1 MVNVCVE
8 SDRIQIRTP
17 KSDPDFML
25 NLDRCRSLPGRRFDG
40 QLKLWHVPATP
51 SAAVRLVEMWG
62 SSLVMDEGVRELL
75 GENRSIEN
83 AARHK
88 SGDAVEPIPGEVL
101 PAWDHQK
108 RAFWF
113 AKDLN
118 AVLLNM
124 GMGTGKTKC
133 AIDILR
139 ESGAKKILVLA
150 PLGVCAVW
158 DKQIRLHT
166 NTKIGLALL
175 DKGSV
180 KDKKAKAT
188 LALSIGK
195 HAYDPIVG
203 GSVSPVIIV
212 INYESARREP
222 FKKWSLEQE
231 WDFVVLDESHKIKA
245 SGSQISTYCSSL
257 RRRAKRR
264 LCLTGTPCPNN
275 PLDLYGQYRFL
286 DPGIFGTSY
295 ALFQAH
301 YAIMGGHR
309 VTYKVAGKSVSKP
322 VQIMGFQNQ
331 DEMARR
337 MDSIAFSARSEDVL
351 DLPPAIHVERFVHLD
366 EKESAA
372 YKQIHNQLIFFL
384 QSGDAITAT
393 NILVK
398 MIRLQQIT
406 SGFIQNVEDGLFERI
421 GTSKEN
427 ELLEILE
434 GIGNEPVAVMCRF
447 IQDLRSV
454 EYCAKKLGRS
464 YGEVSGARKDVS
476 GEWEDGDGDVLGVQ
490 IAAGSL
496 GISLVRARYCVL
508 LGVDYS
514 PGNYEQAL
522 ARVRRP
528 GQTKPVTYIHIIAEN
543 TIDVK
548 IREALERK
556 MGAVEYLRE
565 KLT

>member
-1 MVNVCVE
+1 MPINVCVE

-25 NLDRCRSLPGRRFDG
+25 NLDRCRSLPGRIFDG

-51 SAAVRLVEMWG
+51 AAATRLVEMWG
-62 SSLVMDEGVRELL
+62 GALEMDDGVRELL
-75 GENRSIEN
+75 DENRSIVD
-83 AARHK
+83 AAQHK
-88 SGDAVEPIPGEVL
+88 SSDSVDPIPGEVM

-158 DKQIRLHT
+158 KKQLVLHL
-166 NTKIGLALL
+166 GLELGAAAAVL
-175 DKGSV
+175 DRGSV
-180 KDKKAKAT
+180 KEKLDRSRAAFFF
-188 LALSIGK
+188 AENHDG
-195 HAYDPIVG
+195 
-203 GSVSPVIIV
+203 PVIIV

-222 FKKWSLEQE
+222 FKKWSLAQE
-231 WDFVVLDESHKIKA
+231 WDYVVLDESHKIKA

-275 PLDLYGQYRFL
+275 PLDLYGQFRFL
-286 DPGIFGTSY
+286 DPGIYGTSY

-301 YAIMGGHR
+301 YAVMGGHR
-309 VTYKVAGKSVSKP
+309 VTYKVRGQNVSKP

-337 MDSIAFSARSEDVL
+337 MDSIAFTARSEDVL
-351 DLPPAIHVERFVHLD
+351 DLPPAMHVERFVHLD

-372 YKQIHNQLIFFL
+372 YKQMHNQLVFFL
-384 QSGDAITAT
+384 QSGDSITAT
-393 NILVK
+393 NVLVK
-398 MIRLQQIT
+398 LIRLQQIT
-406 SGFIQNVEDGLFERI
+406 SGFIQNVEDGFFERL
-421 GTSKEN
+421 GTSKQD
-427 ELLEILE
+427 ELLEVLE
-434 GIGNEPVAVMCRF
+434 GIGDEPVAVFCRF
-447 IQDLRSV
+447 VEDLRSV
-454 EYCAKKLGRS
+454 EYCTKKLGRE

-476 GEWEDGDGDVLGVQ
+476 GEWEKGDGDILGVQ

-528 GQTKPVTYIHIIAEN
+528 GQTQPVTYIHIIAEN

-548 IREALERK
+548 IREALARK
-556 MGAVEYLRE
+556 LDAVEYLRE

>member
-1 MVNVCVE
+1 MEVVVCVE
-8 SDRIQIRTP
+8 ADRIQIRTP
-17 KSDPDFML
+17 KRDPDFML

-40 QLKLWHVPATP
+40 KSKLWHVPATP
-51 SAAVRLVEMWG
+51 AAATRLVEMWG
-62 SSLVMDEGVRELL
+62 SSLVMDDGVRELL
-75 GENRSIEN
+75 GESHSIED
-83 AARHK
+83 AAQHK
-88 SGDAVEPIPGEVL
+88 SSDAVDPIPGEVL

-118 AVLLNM
+118 AALLNM

-139 ESGAKKILVLA
+139 ESDAKKILVLA

-158 DKQIRLHT
+158 KKQ
-166 NTKIGLALL
+166 LAIHLGIDLRASAAVL
-175 DKGSV
+175 DHGSV
-180 KDKKAKAT
+180 KAK
-188 LALSIGK
+188 LDRSRVALFCAKNHDDGIS
-195 HAYDPIVG
+195 
-203 GSVSPVIIV
+203 IIV

-245 SGSQISTYCSSL
+245 PGSQISIYCSSL

-301 YAIMGGHR
+301 YAIMGGHK
-309 VTYKVAGKSVSKP
+309 VTYKVRGQSVSKP

-337 MDSIAFSARSEDVL
+337 MDSIAFSAKADDVL
-351 DLPPAIHVERFVHLD
+351 DLPPAMHVERFVHLD

-372 YKQIHNQLIFFL
+372 YKQMYNQLVFFL
-384 QSGDAITAT
+384 QSGEVITAT
-393 NILVK
+393 NVLVK
-398 MIRLQQIT
+398 LVRLQQIT
-406 SGFIQNVEDGLFERI
+406 SGFIQNVEDGFFERL
-421 GTSKEN
+421 GTSKQD
-427 ELLEILE
+427 ELLEVLE
-434 GIGNEPVAVMCRF
+434 GIGPEPVAVMCRF
-447 IQDLRSV
+447 IEDLRSV

-476 GEWEDGDGDVLGVQ
+476 GEWEEGDGDVLGVQ

-528 GQTKPVTYIHIIAEN
+528 GQTQPVTYIHIIAVD
-543 TIDVK
+543 TVDVK
-548 IREALERK
+548 IREALSRK
-556 MGAVEYLRE
+556 RGAVEYLTE

>member
-1 MVNVCVE
+1 MEVVVCVE

-17 KSDPDFML
+17 KRDPNFML
-25 NLDRCRSLPGRRFDG
+25 NLDRCRSLPGRRFDKK
-40 QLKLWHVPATP
+40 LKLWHLPATP
-51 SAAVRLVEMWG
+51 AAAKRCLDMWG
-62 SSLVMDEGVRELL
+62 TSLVMDDGVRELL

-88 SGDAVEPIPGEVL
+88 SSDAVEPIPGEVL

-139 ESGAKKILVLA
+139 ESGAKKILVIA

-166 NTKIGLALL
+166 NTKIGLAIL

-180 KDKKAKAT
+180 KDKKLNAISMLEYA
-188 LALSIGK
+188 
-195 HAYDPIVG
+195 HEY
-203 GSVSPVIIV
+203 PVIIV

-222 FKKWSLEQE
+222 FKKWSLDQE

-245 SGSQISTYCSSL
+245 SGSLISSYCSSL
-257 RRRAKRR
+257 RSRAKRR
-264 LCLTGTPCPNN
+264 LCLTGTPMSKD

-286 DPGIFGTSY
+286 DPGIFGTSF

-301 YAIMGGHR
+301 YAIMGGH
-309 VTYKVAGKSVSKP
+309 KVSYTVKVDGEDMTKQKA
-322 VQIMGFQNQ
+322 VQILGFQNQ

-351 DLPPAIHVERFVHLD
+351 DLPPAMHVERFVHLD
-366 EKESAA
+366 ERESVA
-372 YKQIHNQLIFFL
+372 YKQMHNQLVVFL
-384 QSGDAITAT
+384 QSGEPITAT

-398 MIRLQQIT
+398 LIRLQQIT
-406 SGFIQNVEDGLFERI
+406 SGFIQNVEDGLFERL
-421 GTSKEN
+421 GTSKQD
-427 ELLEILE
+427 ELLEVLE
-434 GIGNEPVAVMCRF
+434 GIGPEPVAVMCRF
-447 IQDLRSV
+447 IEDLRSV
-454 EYCAKKLGRS
+454 EYCAKKLERS
-464 YGEVSGARKDVS
+464 YGEVSGARKDVK
-476 GEWEDGDGDVLGVQ
+476 GEWEEGDGDVLGVQ

-528 GQTKPVTYIHIIAEN
+528 GQTQPVTYIHIIAED
-543 TIDVK
+543 TIDVT
-548 IREALERK
+548 IREALSRK
-556 MGAVEYLRE
+556 RGAVAYLTE

>member
-1 MVNVCVE
+1 MDDE
-8 SDRIQIRTP
+8 
-17 KSDPDFML
+17 
-25 NLDRCRSLPGRRFDG
+25 
-40 QLKLWHVPATP
+40 
-51 SAAVRLVEMWG
+51 VRK
-62 SSLVMDEGVRELL
+62 LL
-75 GENRSIEN
+75 GESRSIE
-83 AARHK
+83 AAAQHK
-88 SGDAVEPIPGEVL
+88 SSEYVEPIPGEVM

-113 AKDLN
+113 CKDLN
-118 AVLLNM
+118 AALLNM

-139 ESGAKKILVLA
+139 KSGAQKILILA

-158 DKQIRLHT
+158 KKQLILHMGVEL
-166 NTKIGLALL
+166 GLAATVL
-175 DKGSV
+175 DRGPV
-180 KDKKAKAT
+180 KEKLDRSRAAFFF
-188 LALSIGK
+188 AQNHDGP
-195 HAYDPIVG
+195 A
-203 GSVSPVIIV
+203 IIV

-222 FKKWSLEQE
+222 FKKWSLKQK

-264 LCLTGTPCPNN
+264 LCLTGTPMPNN
-275 PLDLYGQYRFL
+275 VLDLYGQFRFL
-286 DPGIFGTSY
+286 DPGIYGTSY

-301 YAIMGGHR
+301 YAVMGGHR
-309 VTYKVAGKSVSKP
+309 VTYQVAGGQNVSKP

-337 MDSIAFSARSEDVL
+337 MDSITFTARSEDVL
-351 DLPPAIHVERFVHLD
+351 DLPPAMHVERFVHLD
-366 EKESAA
+366 KKESAA
-372 YKQIHNQLIFFL
+372 YKQMHNKLVFFL
-384 QSGDAITAT
+384 QSGDVITAT

-406 SGFIQNVEDGLFERI
+406 SGFIQNVEDGFFERI
-421 GTSKEN
+421 GTSKQD
-427 ELLEILE
+427 ELLEVLE
-434 GIGNEPVAVMCRF
+434 AIGPEPVAVFCRF
-447 IQDLRSV
+447 IADLRSV
-454 EYCAKKLGRS
+454 EYCAKKLERS

-476 GEWEDGDGDVLGVQ
+476 GEWEKGDGDILGVQ

-528 GQTKPVTYIHIIAEN
+528 GQTQPVTYIHIIAEN

-548 IREALERK
+548 IREALARK
-556 MGAVEYLRE
+556 LDAVEYLRE
-565 KLT
+565 

>member
-1 MVNVCVE
+1 MEVVVCVE

-17 KSDPDFML
+17 KRDPDFML

-40 QLKLWHVPATP
+40 QRKLWHVPATP
-51 SAAVRLVEMWG
+51 AAATRLVEMWG
-62 SSLVMDEGVRELL
+62 GSLVMDDEVRKLL
-75 GENRSIEN
+75 GESRSIEK
-83 AARHK
+83 AAQHK
-88 SGDAVEPIPGEVL
+88 SSDAIDPIPGEVM

-139 ESGAKKILVLA
+139 ESGAKKILILA

-166 NTKIGLALL
+166 DTKTGLSIL

-180 KDKKAKAT
+180 KNKMASAKAA
-188 LALSIGK
+188 LAISK
-195 HAYDPIVG
+195 RAQPN
-203 GSVSPVIIV
+203 SPVIIV
-212 INYESARREP
+212 INYESARRDP
-222 FKKWSLEQE
+222 FKKWSLAQE

-245 SGSQISTYCSSL
+245 PGSQISHYCSSL

-264 LCLTGTPCPNN
+264 LCLTGTPMSNN

-286 DPGIFGTSY
+286 DPGIFGTSF

-301 YAIMGGHR
+301 YAVMGGHK
-309 VTYKVAGKSVSKP
+309 VTYTVKIDGKDVTKSKP
-322 VQIMGFQNQ
+322 VQIMAFQNQ

-351 DLPPAIHVERFVHLD
+351 DLPPAMHVERFVHLD

-372 YKQIHNQLIFFL
+372 YKQMYNQLVVFL
-384 QSGDAITAT
+384 QSGEPITAT

-406 SGFIQNVEDGLFERI
+406 SGFIQNVEDGLFERL
-421 GTSKEN
+421 GTSKQD
-427 ELLEILE
+427 ELLEVLE
-434 GIGNEPVAVMCRF
+434 SIGPEPVAVMCRF
-447 IQDLRSV
+447 IEDLRSV
-454 EYCAKKLGRS
+454 EYCAEKLGRS
-464 YGEVSGARKDVS
+464 YGEVSGSRKDVS
-476 GEWEDGDGDVLGVQ
+476 GEWEKEDGDILGVQ

-528 GQTKPVTYIHIIAEN
+528 GQTQPVTYIHIIAEN

-548 IREALERK
+548 IREALSRK
-556 MGAVEYLRE
+556 QGAVAYLTE